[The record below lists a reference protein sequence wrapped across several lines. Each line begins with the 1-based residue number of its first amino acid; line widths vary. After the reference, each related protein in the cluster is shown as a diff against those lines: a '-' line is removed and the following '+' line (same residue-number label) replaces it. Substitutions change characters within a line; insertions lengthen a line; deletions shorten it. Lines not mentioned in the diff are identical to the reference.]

1 MASVVTNYTDTGSS
15 WQGMGGHIV
24 QVLLIDAY
32 IGSSSE
38 PFLFTTP
45 GGFLNPFPY
54 YIKDRL
60 LSNGKFSSDL
70 AL

>member
-1 MASVVTNYTDTGSS
+1 
-15 WQGMGGHIV
+15 MGGHIV

-32 IGSSSE
+32 LGSSSE